1 MAKRRA
7 DAWGGMKAVRLH
19 GHGGVEV
26 LQVEDVPEP
35 KPGPGEVLLRVH
47 AAGVS
52 LEDVGRRAGT
62 GGSAVLPAILGA
74 EAAGVVSAVG
84 PGVNPALRGLR
95 AVGLVSE
102 AQAEF
107 VRLPASEVV
116 LLPDTVDFEVGA
128 VLPLQGLTAY
138 HLLHTVDWVTP
149 GMTLLVHNISGGVG
163 LLVLQLAK
171 AAGARVFGTVATEAK
186 AEVARHLGADA
197 VLVAPAELNAEVR
210 ALTAGEGVNLVLD
223 SVGRATAAAS
233 LRCLAPFGHL
243 VFFGASSGP
252 PAQVQVEALYPR
264 ALKVSAFSMAAPLP
278 PDANRSAL
286 NELVSDVAAGTLSV
300 RLGARLPLEHVAEAH
315 RAVEEDSAVGSVV
328 LRVG

>member
-1 MAKRRA
+1 MHCDGER
-7 DAWGGMKAVRLH
+7 
-19 GHGGVEV
+19 EV
-26 LQVEDVPEP
+26 LRVEDVPEP

-52 LEDVGRRAGT
+52 HEDTRRRVGSPRSKAP
-62 GGSAVLPAILGA
+62 LPAILGA
-74 EAAGVVSAVG
+74 EAAGVVAAVG
-84 PGVNPALRGLR
+84 AGVNPALRGLR
-95 AVGLVSE
+95 VVGLAPE

-128 VLPLQGLTAY
+128 VLPCQGLTAY
-138 HLLHTVDWVTP
+138 HLLHTMDWVTP
-149 GMTLLVHNISGGVG
+149 GMTVLVHDIASGVG

-171 AAGARVFGTVATEAK
+171 AAGARVFGTASTEAK

-197 VLVAPAELNAEVR
+197 VLVAPAELSAEVR

-223 SVGRATAAAS
+223 AVGRATAEAS

-243 VFFGASSGP
+243 VFFGATSGP
-252 PAQVQVEALYPR
+252 PAPLHVDGLYPR

-278 PDANRSAL
+278 ADANRSAL

-300 RLGARLPLEHVAEAH
+300 TLGVRLPLEQVADAH
-315 RAVEEDSAVGSVV
+315 RALEEDRAVGSVV